1 MNVNY
6 VEKFFVLNLIKL
18 SGIMDVIKVENRY
31 IKFKCWGKN
40 MVVIF

>member
-18 SGIMDVIKVENRY
+18 SGIMDVIKVE
-31 IKFKCWGKN
+31 
-40 MVVIF
+40 MVDILNLNVGERIWL